1 MGWPKG
7 EASIAPK
14 SLPAQAARTAF
25 KKKPMIQQHPTEA
38 TVPIGTAFLGLLA
51 SSLIWTQESNAPIVQ
66 IGHSQDSMNAQ
77 PVGQVV
83 PSLAIWPNTVPAELI
98 GTPLM
103 RILTG
108 KAITVAIISA
118 MLAMTNQVWRWCMTL
133 AQKVASR
140 PWQSTVATK
149 MAYKYPRWGDHS
161 PSLLILPR
169 DTINDANPSRL
180 PSAKAV
186 TYIKGS
192 IIYNLWSKCLQLVP
206 KCCCIRQESLK
217 DFWIVQKQNDAS
229 TSTNHQMLATRSQVR
244 PI

>member
-83 PSLAIWPNTVPAELI
+83 PSLAI
-98 GTPLM
+98 
-103 RILTG
+103 
-108 KAITVAIISA
+108 
-118 MLAMTNQVWRWCMTL
+118 
-133 AQKVASR
+133 
-140 PWQSTVATK
+140 
-149 MAYKYPRWGDHS
+149 
-161 PSLLILPR
+161 
-169 DTINDANPSRL
+169 
-180 PSAKAV
+180 
-186 TYIKGS
+186 
-192 IIYNLWSKCLQLVP
+192 
-206 KCCCIRQESLK
+206 
-217 DFWIVQKQNDAS
+217 
-229 TSTNHQMLATRSQVR
+229 
-244 PI
+244 